1 MRKDDL
7 EEGFNTLEEIV
18 KKLENGELSLNDSFS
33 LYQEGI
39 EIVKKCNES
48 LDMMEKQIKVI
59 EKEDCEVVAD
69 DGENL

>member
-69 DGENL
+69 DGENF